1 MGAWGH
7 YGAAGHHQPALPP
20 ETPRHSQASL
30 GQSLVGSL
38 PLSPGF
44 WCTQGFVCALQK
56 SVSPVLCKFYNQI
69 PLPSKVKFP
78 GGSQSLCQIHRLG
91 NLLWALELLQQCKNF
106 FGVIVLP
113 FVGHLLSGSMVEV
126 MASSPKRTYATC
138 PTSQVCCSQS
148 PCPRDRP
155 LLTRASAGDAETLKV
170 WSESVS
176 YEGHCSFLW
185 VLVHTRFCLCPLSVC
200 VPICLLNC

>member
-1 MGAWGH
+1 MKIRGLWTLPDGRDWLQGKLGLALVGKGMLSKSLIQLSVDGWSCVPSLLSIWGQTMVEVMKIMETSFKRSH
-7 YGAAGHHQPALPP
+7 AGPAALSAPNPKAGHHQPALPP

-91 NLLWALELLQQCKNF
+91 NLLWVLELC
-106 FGVIVLP
+106 
-113 FVGHLLSGSMVEV
+113 
-126 MASSPKRTYATC
+126 
-138 PTSQVCCSQS
+138 
-148 PCPRDRP
+148 
-155 LLTRASAGDAETLKV
+155 
-170 WSESVS
+170 
-176 YEGHCSFLW
+176 
-185 VLVHTRFCLCPLSVC
+185 
-200 VPICLLNC
+200 

>member
-1 MGAWGH
+1 MH
-7 YGAAGHHQPALPP
+7 TRFCLCPP
-20 ETPRHSQASL
+20 R
-30 GQSLVGSL
+30 
-38 PLSPGF
+38 
-44 WCTQGFVCALQK
+44 VCFP
-56 SVSPVLCKFYNQI
+56 SPVKVLSSN
-69 PLPSKVKFP
+69 PTASKVKFL
-78 GGSQSLCQIHRLG
+78 GGTQSLCPIHRLG
-91 NLLWALELLQQCKNF
+91 NLLCVLELSQQCKNF
-106 FGVIVLP
+106 FHIIVLQ

-200 VPICLLNC
+200 VPICLLNF